1 MNHRMIF
8 FLSIIVIGV
17 GIAGI
22 VLQKNQ
28 APTKKTVVSAQQENK
43 SKVIVVAEATRD
55 LQAHDILRPD
65 DYQLRSVE
73 INKDANDIRDISS
86 VSASGLDGFLL
97 LNNLSKDS
105 AILPEMVA
113 SPNSKDFIYR
123 SLKSDELT
131 YAYPV
136 MQQEDYLL
144 SSLSRGQKVSIY
156 IRLAEIEKDK
166 TNSVGLVSEGNSG
179 TSKQMKKF
187 SLSKVTDALTI
198 LDVKKEEKKEDQ
210 RKSYNRDEPVGSIIL
225 RMNQSQLAKLRVVEK
240 AGDILLFPADDNIAN
255 YEKYRMD
262 EVLPQFGSVREL
274 RGGK

>member
-1 MNHRMIF
+1 MIF